1 MLDPIYKLLGLN
13 NKSNLA
19 QYLVK
24 GSSVSFIIQIVFIG
38 ITFIATALVTNFAG
52 SDEYGRYTAVMA
64 WLNIMVVFALCGNM
78 PLAVREVAKFKA
90 EGDQETIQALW
101 QHSFWR
107 VLLFSLVVG
116 IIAWLGLNRIGIINE
131 ENVMLFKM
139 ALIAL
144 PIWAL
149 ANLMSAFL
157 RGAKH
162 VILSQ
167 IPDKLFRSIGF
178 FALIIL
184 SWLFLDKIEA
194 EQIFQ
199 IQIVLLAIVL
209 LSTFYFLYKN
219 EAWIFNKSTNNKYI
233 KAWTSMGMVFLF
245 QSAMQVGN
253 GRVDI
258 LTLDYFRS
266 DSEVGIY
273 GVALKI
279 SDLLK
284 IVLMIVNIVIAPEI
298 AALFSNGNTKKL
310 QQLLK
315 RSIQITFF
323 LSLPIALFLIFAGN
337 WVLSIFG
344 DDFTS
349 GYPVL
354 VLIVFVQIINVG
366 VGSVG
371 NVLNMT
377 GHEKEASFGLFISMI
392 LNVTLN
398 LLLVPTMG
406 MIGAAIASGVA
417 IISWNLIMW
426 YMVKRKLGINTSVI
440 NFK

>member
-13 NKSNLA
+13 NQSNLA

-24 GSSVSFIIQIVFIG
+24 GSSVSFIIQVFFIG

-52 SDEYGRYTAVMA
+52 SSEYGRYTAVMA
-64 WLNIMVVFALCGNM
+64 WLNILVVFALCGNM
-78 PLAVREVAKFKA
+78 PLAVREVAKYQAADDK
-90 EGDQETIQALW
+90 ETVKSLW

-116 IIAWLGLNRIGIINE
+116 IIAWFSLNAAGIINE
-131 ENVMLFKM
+131 NNESLFKM
-139 ALIAL
+139 ALVAL
-144 PIWAL
+144 PIWAV
-149 ANLMSAFL
+149 ANLVSAFL

-167 IPDKLFRSIGF
+167 VPDKIFRSIGF
-178 FALIIL
+178 FVLIIL
-184 SWLFLDKIEA
+184 AWLFLDKIEA

-199 IQIVLLAIVL
+199 IQILL
-209 LSTFYFLYKN
+209 LSVVLISSFYFLNKN
-219 EAWIFNKSTNNKYI
+219 EGWIFNKASENKYV
-233 KAWTSMGMVFLF
+233 KAWSAMGMVFLF

-258 LTLDYFRS
+258 LTLDYYRT

-279 SDLLK
+279 ADLLK

-298 AALFSNGNTKKL
+298 AALYNSGKTKKL

-315 RSIQITFF
+315 RSIQISFF
-323 LSLPIALFLIFAGN
+323 LSLPIALFLILAGTQ
-337 WVLSIFG
+337 VLGIFG
-344 DDFTS
+344 EDFSS

-354 VLIVFVQIINVG
+354 VFIIFIQLINVG

-377 GHEKEASFGLFISMI
+377 GHEKEASLGLFISMV
-392 LNVTLN
+392 LNVCLN
-398 LLLVPTMG
+398 LMLVPLYG
-406 MIGAAIASGVA
+406 MMGAAIASGVA
-417 IISWNLIMW
+417 IVSWNLIMW
-426 YMVKRKLGINTSVI
+426 VMVKKKLGINTSVI

>member
-1 MLDPIYKLLGLN
+1 
-13 NKSNLA
+13 
-19 QYLVK
+19 LVK
-24 GSSVSFIIQIVFIG
+24 GSSVSFIIQVFFIG

-52 SDEYGRYTAVMA
+52 SSEYGRYTAVMA
-64 WLNIMVVFALCGNM
+64 WLNILVVFALCGNM
-78 PLAVREVAKFKA
+78 PLAVREVAKYQAADDK
-90 EGDQETIQALW
+90 ETVKSLW

-116 IIAWLGLNRIGIINE
+116 IIAWFSLNAAGIINE
-131 ENVMLFKM
+131 NNESLFKM
-139 ALIAL
+139 ALVAL
-144 PIWAL
+144 PIWAV
-149 ANLMSAFL
+149 ANLVSAFL

-167 IPDKLFRSIGF
+167 VPDKIFRSIGF
-178 FALIIL
+178 FVLIIL
-184 SWLFLDKIEA
+184 AWLFLDKIEA

-199 IQIVLLAIVL
+199 IQILL
-209 LSTFYFLYKN
+209 LSVVLISSFYFLNKN
-219 EAWIFNKSTNNKYI
+219 EGWIFNKASENKYV
-233 KAWTSMGMVFLF
+233 KAWSAMGMVFLF

-258 LTLDYFRS
+258 LTLDYYRT

-279 SDLLK
+279 ADLLK

-298 AALFSNGNTKKL
+298 AALYNSGKTKKL

-315 RSIQITFF
+315 RSIQISFF
-323 LSLPIALFLIFAGN
+323 LSLPIALFLILAGTQ
-337 WVLSIFG
+337 VLGIFG
-344 DDFTS
+344 EDFSS

-354 VLIVFVQIINVG
+354 VFIIFIQLINVG

-377 GHEKEASFGLFISMI
+377 GHEKEASLGLFISMV
-392 LNVTLN
+392 LNVCLN
-398 LLLVPTMG
+398 LMLVPLYG
-406 MIGAAIASGVA
+406 MMGAAIASGVA
-417 IISWNLIMW
+417 IVSWNLIMW
-426 YMVKRKLGINTSVI
+426 VMVKKKLGINTSVI